1 MQKVLIVG
9 AGLSG
14 ATCARI
20 LAENGFEV
28 EIIDKNNHIG
38 GNVYD
43 EMQNGIIVQKYG
55 PHIFHTNNEMVY
67 NFLKQFT
74 KGFRFQHTVKA
85 NINGKFVP
93 VPFNLD
99 SLHALYPEED
109 ANKIEEILVTE
120 YGEGNKVPIMELKQN
135 ANPMIRDFADFVFK
149 NVFEYYTTK
158 QWGRTVDQLDPN
170 IMKRVP
176 VYISR
181 NDKYFTDKFQYQPT
195 NGFTVMVQNML
206 NHPNIK
212 IKLGVD
218 AKNVLKFDKNE
229 ILYNNQPIAKD
240 IIFSGAIDDLLN
252 NKFGKLP
259 YRTLEFKYETY
270 DTDSYQNAPVV
281 NYTMDQNYTRISEF
295 KKFTIQNPNTT
306 STIIVKEYP
315 LEYIN
320 ETQIPYYPIINEDNL
335 NKYKKY
341 VEYIKNYPNFHLIGR
356 LGNYKYI
363 NMDVAVN
370 DAIELVK
377 SIIEKTK

>member
-28 EIIDKNNHIG
+28 ELIDKNNHIG

-55 PHIFHTNNEMVY
+55 PHIFHTNNENVY

-99 SLHALYPEED
+99 SLHALYPEEE
-109 ANKIEEILVTE
+109 ANKIEEFLVTE

-135 ANPMIRDFADFVFK
+135 PNPMIRDFADFVFK

-158 QWGRTVDQLDPN
+158 QWGRSVDQLDPN

-229 ILYNNQPIAKD
+229 ILYNNQPVSED
-240 IIFSGAIDDLLN
+240 IVFSGAIDDLLN

-270 DTDSYQNAPVV
+270 NTDSYQNAPVV
-281 NYTMDQNYTRISEF
+281 NYTVDQNYTRISEF
-295 KKFTIQNPNTT
+295 KKFTNQNPNTT

-315 LEYIN
+315 LEYTN
-320 ETQIPYYPIINEDNL
+320 ETQIPYYPIVNEDNL

-341 VEYIKNYPNFHLIGR
+341 VEYIKDYPNFHLIGR

-370 DAIELVK
+370 DAIELAK

>member
-28 EIIDKNNHIG
+28 ELIDKNNHIG

-99 SLHALYPEED
+99 SLQALYPEED

-229 ILYNNQPIAKD
+229 ILYNNQPIADD

-281 NYTMDQNYTRISEF
+281 NYTVDQNYTRISEF

-315 LEYIN
+315 LEYTN
-320 ETQIPYYPIINEDNL
+320 ETQIPYYPIVNEDNL

-341 VEYIKNYPNFHLIGR
+341 VEYIKDYPNFHLIGR

-370 DAIELVK
+370 DAIELAK

>member
-28 EIIDKNNHIG
+28 ELIDKNNHIG

-55 PHIFHTNNEMVY
+55 PHIFHTNNENVY

-99 SLHALYPEED
+99 SLQALYPEED

-229 ILYNNQPIAKD
+229 ILYNNQPIADD

-281 NYTMDQNYTRISEF
+281 NYTVDQNYTRISEF

-315 LEYIN
+315 LEYTN
-320 ETQIPYYPIINEDNL
+320 ETQIPYYPIVNEDNL

-341 VEYIKNYPNFHLIGR
+341 VEYIKDYPNFHLIGR

-370 DAIELVK
+370 DAIELAK

>member
-28 EIIDKNNHIG
+28 ELIDKNNHIG

-55 PHIFHTNNEMVY
+55 PHIFHTNNENVY

-135 ANPMIRDFADFVFK
+135 QNPMIRDFADFVFK

-218 AKNVLKFDKNE
+218 AKNILKFDKNE
-229 ILYNNQPIAKD
+229 ILYNNQPIAED

-281 NYTMDQNYTRISEF
+281 NYTVDQNYTRISEF
-295 KKFTIQNPNTT
+295 KKFTTQNSNTT

-315 LEYIN
+315 LEYTN
-320 ETQIPYYPIINEDNL
+320 ETQIPYYPIVNEDNL

-341 VEYIKNYPNFHLIGR
+341 VEYIKDYPNCHLIGR

-370 DAIELVK
+370 DAIELAK

>member
-28 EIIDKNNHIG
+28 ELIDKNNHIG

-55 PHIFHTNNEMVY
+55 PHIFHTNNENVY

-120 YGEGNKVPIMELKQN
+120 YGEGNKVPIMELRQN

-218 AKNVLKFDKNE
+218 AKNVLKFDNNE
-229 ILYNNQPIAKD
+229 ILYNNQPICDD

-270 DTDSYQNAPVV
+270 DTDNYQNAPVV
-281 NYTMDQNYTRISEF
+281 NYTVDQNYTRISEF
-295 KKFTIQNPNTT
+295 KKFTTQNPNTT

-315 LEYIN
+315 LEYTN
-320 ETQIPYYPIINEDNL
+320 ETQIPYYPIVNEDNL

-341 VEYIKNYPNFHLIGR
+341 VEYIKDYPNFHLIGR

-370 DAIELVK
+370 DAIELAK